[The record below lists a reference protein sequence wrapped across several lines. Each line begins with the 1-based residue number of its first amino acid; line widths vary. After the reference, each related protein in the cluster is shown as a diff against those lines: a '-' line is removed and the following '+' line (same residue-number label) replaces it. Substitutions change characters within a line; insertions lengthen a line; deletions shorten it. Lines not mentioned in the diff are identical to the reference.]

1 MTDNTFIVVMGVSG
15 AGKTEIA
22 IGLAREL
29 DCPWLE
35 ADQLHSPENIAR
47 MRSGQGLSDE
57 ARWPWLASVCD
68 EAVALSQRPV
78 VIACSALKRRY
89 RDFIRERLGQVR
101 FIFLDG
107 AAEIIAARLANRKG
121 HYAGVSLLDSQLE
134 ALEPPDPD
142 EQALHLSIGLM
153 PADIVRAAVNSLT
166 QVRAKKA

>member
-1 MTDNTFIVVMGVSG
+1 
-15 AGKTEIA
+15 
-22 IGLAREL
+22 
-29 DCPWLE
+29 
-35 ADQLHSPENIAR
+35 

-68 EAVALSQRPV
+68 EAVALSRRPV

-134 ALEPPDPD
+134 ALEPPEPD
-142 EQALHLSIGLM
+142 EQAIHLSIGLM

>member
-1 MTDNTFIVVMGVSG
+1 MTDITFIVVMGVSG

-134 ALEPPDPD
+134 ALEPPEPD

>member
-1 MTDNTFIVVMGVSG
+1 MAGDTFIVVMGVSG

-22 IGLAREL
+22 SGLAREL

-35 ADQLHSPENIAR
+35 ADQLHSAENIAR

-68 EAVALSQRPV
+68 EASAMTHRPV

-134 ALEPPDPD
+134 ALEPPEPD
-142 EQALHLSIGLM
+142 EHALCLSIGLM
-153 PADIVRAAVNSLT
+153 PADIIRAAVLGLKQEKS
-166 QVRAKKA
+166 VKA

>member
-1 MTDNTFIVVMGVSG
+1 MAGDTFIVVMGVSG

-22 IGLAREL
+22 SGLAREL

-35 ADQLHSPENIAR
+35 ADQLHSPDNIAR

-57 ARWPWLASVCD
+57 ARWPWLANVCD
-68 EAVALSQRPV
+68 EAVALSHRPV

-89 RDFIRERLGQVR
+89 RDFMRERLGQVQ

-134 ALEPPDPD
+134 ALEPPEPD

-153 PADIVRAAVNSLT
+153 PADIVRAAVNGLT

>member
-1 MTDNTFIVVMGVSG
+1 MAGDTFIVVMGVSG

-22 IGLAREL
+22 SGLAREL

-35 ADQLHSPENIAR
+35 ADKLHSPENIAR

-57 ARWPWLASVCD
+57 ARWPWLATVCE
-68 EAVALSQRPV
+68 EAIALSHRPV

-89 RDFIRERLGQVR
+89 RDFIRERLGQVH

-107 AAEIIAARLANRKG
+107 ASEIIAARLANRKG

-134 ALEPPDPD
+134 ALEPPEPD

-153 PADIVRAAVNSLT
+153 PADIVRAAVDGLKYLKAK
-166 QVRAKKA
+166 RA

>member
-1 MTDNTFIVVMGVSG
+1 
-15 AGKTEIA
+15 
-22 IGLAREL
+22 
-29 DCPWLE
+29 
-35 ADQLHSPENIAR
+35 

>member
-22 IGLAREL
+22 SGLAREL

-35 ADQLHSPENIAR
+35 ADELHSPENIAR
-47 MRSGQGLSDE
+47 MRSGHGLSDE

-68 EAVALSQRPV
+68 EAVALSQRPA

-89 RDFIRERLGQVR
+89 RDFIRERLGQVH

-134 ALEPPDPD
+134 ALEPPEPD

-153 PADIVRAAVNSLT
+153 PADIIRAAVKSLT
-166 QVRAKKA
+166 QLRAIKT